1 MKKKLIA
8 IMLVVTMSLVS
19 LFGTTA
25 PVYAK
30 SNVDVIEGV
39 LKDKVIFD
47 DLAKLTDAVRTQ
59 DAAKIFMCVL
69 EIYPD
74 FVASIKKQL
83 EPEDYNIDS
92 ANNNAD
98 STTPTAP
105 EITDPIDGG
114 AAGAIISDRNDN
126 GTAIQPTPEKSP
138 VASVSISALVITAV
152 ICLAVGS
159 VATVAIVNMVGKPKK
174 KRKAKDDAEVSKE

>member
-30 SNVDVIEGV
+30 SNVDVIQGI
-39 LKDKVIFD
+39 LKDQVIFD

-83 EPEDYNIDS
+83 EPKDYNIDS

-105 EITDPIDGG
+105 EITDPVDGG
-114 AAGAIISDRNDN
+114 AAGAMIYDLEDN
-126 GTAIQPTPEKSP
+126 GSDIQAPEKSHAAT
-138 VASVSISALVITAV
+138 VSVSALVITAV

-159 VATVAIVNMVGKPKK
+159 VATVAIVKMVSKPKK
-174 KRKAKDDAEVSKE
+174 KRKSKCEDEASK